1 MVADLKGAGFE
12 VGVHGLYH
20 DGHDLESRER
30 LMERLPE
37 IRDYAERWGAAG
49 FRSPATHRRW
59 EWMGLLGFDYDSS
72 FPDTDP
78 YEPQPGGCC
87 SWLPFFIDDLVEL
100 PITLPQDH
108 TLFEILRH
116 ADASVW
122 SAKAGLIRER
132 GGMALI
138 LTHPDY
144 MTDERL
150 CSTRASWQSSPMTPP
165 PGRHCRARSA
175 RGGGDVMRP
184 DSRGLATNGEWSAQR
199 PRRPASGSGNR
210 ADASASRASR
220 IRRQQPSPSRK
231 SAARPRLWSRG
242 AACPAGDGRRVRRPR
257 SRLTRSRGWCPAGRR
272 APACPS

>member
-1 MVADLKGAGFE
+1 METDQGYRRLNDLRAREERAGYRSSFNFVPRRYEVADRMVADLKGAGFE

-30 LMERLPE
+30 LMERLPA
-37 IRDYAERWGAAG
+37 IRDYADRWGATG

-87 SWLPFFIDDLVEL
+87 SWHPFFIDDLVEL

-122 SAKAGLIRER
+122 SAKAGLIRDR

-150 CSTRASWQSSPMTPP
+150 VLYEGFLAEFADDATAWKALPSQV
-165 PGRHCRARSA
+165 SA
-175 RGGGDVMRP
+175 
-184 DSRGLATNGEWSAQR
+184 WW
-199 PRRPASGSGNR
+199 RRR
-210 ADASASRASR
+210 DASRLERVGDEWRVIGPAAEEAG
-220 IRRQQPSPSRK
+220 IRMGQP
-231 SAARPRLWSRG
+231 G
-242 AACPAGDGRRVRRPR
+242 
-257 SRLTRSRGWCPAGRR
+257 
-272 APACPS
+272 